1 MATIAAMSRHAEYD
15 RTTVIASAT
24 AVFWD
29 KGYGKTSVGDLVAAT
44 GLQPGSLYAAFGN
57 KKGLFLEVLEQ
68 YNQEFIATVRSL
80 RAGEGASIGKIH
92 GLLEQIVDKAA
103 AGEANRGCLTVNA
116 LLEVSQHDADI
127 ANRLNGYNA
136 ELRKA
141 FAWIIKD
148 AQAEGD
154 VPADRN
160 ANELA
165 SLVIN
170 NIWGM
175 RVMCKSRP
183 DRASLEAIVT
193 GVVCALRH

>member
-1 MATIAAMSRHAEYD
+1 MPFMSRHAEYD
-15 RTTVIASAT
+15 RNTVIAQAT

-29 KGYGKTSVGDLVAAT
+29 QGYGKTSVGDLVKAT

-57 KKGLFLEVLEQ
+57 KKGLFLEVLDQ
-68 YNQEFIATVRSL
+68 YNQGFIARIRQL
-80 RAGEGASIGKIH
+80 RAEEGASIAKIH
-92 GLLEQIVDKAA
+92 GLLRQMVDEAA
-103 AGEANRGCLTVNA
+103 AGEADRGCLAVNA
-116 LLEVSQHDADI
+116 LLEMSRHDPDI
-127 ANRLNGYNA
+127 ATSLRGYNA

-141 FAWIIKD
+141 FAWIVKD

-165 SLVIN
+165 TFVIN

-175 RVMCKSRP
+175 RVMCKSRA
-183 DRASLEAIVT
+183 DRGSLDAIVT
-193 GVVCALRH
+193 GVVCALRN

>member
-1 MATIAAMSRHAEYD
+1 MAAMSRHAEYD

-68 YNQEFIATVRSL
+68 YNQEFIA
-80 RAGEGASIGKIH
+80 SIGKIH
-92 GLLEQIVDKAA
+92 GLLEQIVDEAA

>member
-1 MATIAAMSRHAEYD
+1 MLSMSRHAEYD
-15 RTTVIASAT
+15 RATVISRAT

-29 KGYGKTSVGDLVAAT
+29 QGYGKTSVGDLVAAT

-68 YNQEFIATVRSL
+68 YNQGFIATVRKL
-80 RAGEGASIGKIH
+80 RAREGASIGKIH
-92 GLLEQIVDKAA
+92 GLLVQIVDEAA
-103 AGEANRGCLTVNA
+103 AGGADRGCLTVNA
-116 LLEVSQHDADI
+116 LLEMSQHDADI

>member
-1 MATIAAMSRHAEYD
+1 MSRHAEYD
-15 RTTVIASAT
+15 RSAVIAQAT

-29 KGYGKTSVGDLVAAT
+29 RGYGKTSVGDLVDAT

-57 KKGLFLEVLEQ
+57 KKGLFLEVLDQ
-68 YNQEFIATVRSL
+68 YNRSFITRVRQL
-80 RAGEGASIGKIH
+80 RAEEGASIGKIN
-92 GLLEQIVDKAA
+92 GLLRQMVDEAA
-103 AGEANRGCLTVNA
+103 AGHADRGCLNVNA
-116 LLEVSQHDADI
+116 LLEMSRHDAEI
-127 ANRLNGYNA
+127 ANRLHGYNA

-141 FAWIIKD
+141 VAWIVKD

-165 SLVIN
+165 TFVIN

-183 DRASLEAIVT
+183 DRGSLEAIAT
-193 GVVCALRH
+193 GVVCALRN

>member
-1 MATIAAMSRHAEYD
+1 MPRHAEYD
-15 RTTVIASAT
+15 RDTVIAQAT

-29 KGYGKTSVGDLVAAT
+29 QGYGKTSIGDLVDAT
-44 GLQPGSLYAAFGN
+44 GLRPGSLYAAFGN
-57 KKGLFLEVLEQ
+57 KKGLFLEVIDQ
-68 YNQEFIATVRSL
+68 YNLRFIAGIHAL
-80 RAGEGASIGKIH
+80 RDDDGRALDKLR
-92 GLLEQIVDKAA
+92 GLLAGIVDEAA
-103 AGEANRGCLTVNA
+103 AGEAGRGCLTVNA
-116 LLEVSQHDADI
+116 LLEMSRHDADI
-127 ANRLNGYNA
+127 ANRLNAYNA

-141 FAWIIKD
+141 FAWIVKD

-154 VPADRN
+154 VPARRN

-165 SLVIN
+165 TFVMN

-193 GVVCALRH
+193 GVVSALRH